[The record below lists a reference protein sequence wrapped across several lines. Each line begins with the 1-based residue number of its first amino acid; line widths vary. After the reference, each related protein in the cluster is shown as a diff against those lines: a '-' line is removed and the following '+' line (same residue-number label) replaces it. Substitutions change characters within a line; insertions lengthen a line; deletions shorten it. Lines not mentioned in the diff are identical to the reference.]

1 MGLAESMPMWECGGR
16 RRTRTGSKGA
26 QRLSRELHS
35 HKQLYWGLGQYY
47 LDLQRVCEGKD
58 T

>member
-16 RRTRTGSKGA
+16 ETHENGIQGCAEIVPRTAFSQAVVG
-26 QRLSRELHS
+26 
-35 HKQLYWGLGQYY
+35 GLGQDY